1 MIGAEQPRGA
11 QTIMVL
17 KPRGN
22 RQAIGQQFQHNIA
35 MQTGPHRLSMLFGM
49 MRNKSDR
56 FFEIAC
62 KHDVPPFKQNSAS
75 QPEQMKS
82 GKHVAVGVMQVGA
95 ASVPYPTGV

>member
-1 MIGAEQPRGA
+1 
-11 QTIMVL
+11 
-17 KPRGN
+17 
-22 RQAIGQQFQHNIA
+22 
-35 MQTGPHRLSMLFGM
+35 

-62 KHDVPPFKQNSAS
+62 KHGVPPFKQNSAS